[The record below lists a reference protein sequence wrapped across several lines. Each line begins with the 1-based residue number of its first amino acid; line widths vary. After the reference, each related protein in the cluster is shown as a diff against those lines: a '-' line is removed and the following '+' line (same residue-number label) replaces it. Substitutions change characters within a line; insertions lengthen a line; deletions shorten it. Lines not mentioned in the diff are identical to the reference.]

1 MGRGGG
7 ADSPSLQGQPSPIG
21 EGEGQGA
28 RAVQKRDG
36 VGGPVS
42 PYPPPKPGRAGS
54 GQLLPRALS
63 HPAAAGKGHLWWV

>member
-1 MGRGGG
+1 MRGGG

-42 PYPPPKPGRAGS
+42 PDPPPKPGRAGS

>member
-1 MGRGGG
+1 MRGGG

-21 EGEGQGA
+21 EGKGQGA

-42 PYPPPKPGRAGS
+42 PCPPPEPGRAGS
-54 GQLLPRALS
+54 GQLPPRALS